1 MTTYSEPMILT
12 PVEQSANMHDIFLSP
27 QNLSCSKC
35 VANFVKVFRL
45 IKLEFTQACD
55 NKCCKLLSIA
65 SLNPSSTKMS
75 VI

>member
-12 PVEQSANMHDIFLSP
+12 PVEQSANMHDIFLS
-27 QNLSCSKC
+27 CSKC
-35 VANFVKVFRL
+35 VANFVKDFRL